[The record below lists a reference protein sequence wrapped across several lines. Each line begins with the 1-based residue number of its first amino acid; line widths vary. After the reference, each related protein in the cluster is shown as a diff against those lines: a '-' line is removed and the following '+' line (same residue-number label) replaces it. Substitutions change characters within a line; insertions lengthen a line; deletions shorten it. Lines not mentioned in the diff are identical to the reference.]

1 MKKSYVAGLGE
12 ILWDML
18 PSGKKLGG
26 APANFAWHVSNLGL
40 GGIALSAVGHDPLG
54 NEIVSSLES
63 VGLAHSLQVSDKPT
77 STVDVSLNDAGVPEY
92 RIVEG
97 VAWDELKMSAEFARI
112 ASDCR
117 CVCFGTLAQR
127 SPSSRACIHSF
138 LDAMP
143 EGSLKVFD
151 INLRQNYY
159 SAEVISSSLS
169 KSDIL
174 KINDEELDIVSGMLG
189 YAGMSQVE
197 TCRRLIAGNNLKLV
211 ILTCGTRGSHVIT
224 ADEALFRPTPIVDV
238 VDTVGAGD
246 SFTAAFC
253 SALLKGRSLEQAHEA
268 AVRISAFVCT
278 CNGAMPDLPFELK
291 SLV

>member
-40 GGIALSAVGHDPLG
+40 DGIALSAVGHDALG
-54 NEIVSSLES
+54 DEIVSSLET
-63 VGLAHSLQVSDKPT
+63 VGLAHSLQVSDRPT

-97 VAWDELKMSAEFARI
+97 VAWDELEMSDEFSRI
-112 ASDCR
+112 AADCR

-127 SPSSRACIHSF
+127 SPRSRACIHAF

-143 EGSLKVFD
+143 EDSLKVFD
-151 INLRQNYY
+151 INLRQKYY
-159 SAEVISSSLS
+159 SADVIVSSLA
-169 KSDIL
+169 KSDVL
-174 KINDEELDIVSGMLG
+174 KINDEELEIVSGMFG
-189 YAGMSQVE
+189 YSGLSQVE

-211 ILTCGTRGSHVIT
+211 ILTCGTKGSHVVT
-224 ADEALFRPTPIVDV
+224 SDGALFRPTPIVDV

-278 CNGAMPDLPFELK
+278 RNGAMPDLPSELK